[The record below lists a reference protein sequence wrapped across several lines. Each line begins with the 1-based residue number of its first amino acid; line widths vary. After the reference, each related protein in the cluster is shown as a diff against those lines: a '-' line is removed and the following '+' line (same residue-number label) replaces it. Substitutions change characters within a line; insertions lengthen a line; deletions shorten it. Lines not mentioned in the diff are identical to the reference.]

1 MTITFI
7 DSGVLITASRGV
19 ENLSERA
26 ITILSSAD
34 RELASSEFIK
44 LELLPKAIYYRQNDE
59 IEFYQTFFNAVTYWA
74 NDIEQIIEEG
84 YNIACKYGLAAMDA
98 LHIAAATCS
107 YFFPRNDEK
116 GARVS
121 SLEFDEFIRPL
132 PTSEFN
138 SN

>member
-7 DSGVLITASRGV
+7 DSGVLITASRGI
-19 ENLSERA
+19 ESLSERA

-34 RELASSEFIK
+34 RKLASSELIK
-44 LELLPKAIYYRQNDE
+44 LEVLPKATYYRQNDE

-98 LHIAAATCS
+98 LHIAAAKS
-107 YFFPRNDEK
+107 V
-116 GARVS
+116 GA
-121 SLEFDEFIRPL
+121 EEFITTEK
-132 PTSEFN
+132 PTKPMYRVTELKIVDLFAS
-138 SN
+138 